1 MAGAKVLK
9 AKTYGTN
16 SKAELEV
23 PATPQEIVD
32 FYKQAMTEKGWQ
44 PGMAMVQGNVGVLQ
58 LMGSA
63 GQLIIKAKGQG
74 QSSKVSMAL
83 MGQ

>member
-1 MAGAKVLK
+1 MEGAKVLK
-9 AKTYGTN
+9 TKTYGTN
-16 SKAELEV
+16 SKADLEV

-32 FYKQAMTEKGWQ
+32 FYKQAMTEKGWK
-44 PGMAMVQGNVGVLQ
+44 PGMSMVMGDKGVLQ

-74 QSSKVSMAL
+74 QTSKVNMAL